1 MLLSTLQTGF
11 IMQTEVKNKRYVVSH
26 DTGVVDEYD
35 REHIEQLRKDSEQ
48 QANDANALVEH
59 YADLIR
65 QMNES
70 IRDVD

>member
-1 MLLSTLQTGF
+1 
-11 IMQTEVKNKRYVVSH
+11 MQTEVKNKKYVVTH

-35 REHIEQLRKDSEQ
+35 REQIEQLRKHSEQ
-48 QANDANALVEH
+48 QRNDANALVEY

-70 IRDVD
+70 SRDVD

>member
-1 MLLSTLQTGF
+1 
-11 IMQTEVKNKRYVVSH
+11 MQTEVKNKKYIVTH

-35 REHIEQLRKDSEQ
+35 RDYIEQLRKDSEQ

-59 YADLIR
+59 YADLIT

-70 IRDVD
+70 SRDVD